1 MLLSASVERFGV
13 SRMRDF
19 LYAIPC
25 FEWSGV
31 STDGGLVV
39 LKSGSP
45 NLRMYPWPLKLARE
59 MRVEGDG
66 AGMYTSCQ
74 VARW

>member
-1 MLLSASVERFGV
+1 MAGTP
-13 SRMRDF
+13 DT
-19 LYAIPC
+19 
-25 FEWSGV
+25 
-31 STDGGLVV
+31 TDIV

-66 AGMYTSCQ
+66 AGMYNSCQ